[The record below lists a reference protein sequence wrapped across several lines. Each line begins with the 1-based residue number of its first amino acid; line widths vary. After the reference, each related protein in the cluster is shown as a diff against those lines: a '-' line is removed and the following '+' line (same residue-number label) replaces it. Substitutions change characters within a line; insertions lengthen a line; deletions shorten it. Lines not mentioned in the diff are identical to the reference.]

1 MLYFLSLSE
10 TYTTKWW
17 FITLRGFLAVLF
29 GITAMLNPLL
39 AASIAVYVVSIGL
52 MLDGL
57 KVVMASA
64 LSNATWRLWEI
75 ALARGVIEII
85 IGTLA
90 LYNGY
95 STFKLMAF
103 LFAFAVIFRGI
114 LEFVSFLEIESPIDG
129 QRVTLISAIGS
140 IVIGLGLIITPFG
153 DEFAFILYIGAY
165 AIVEGCIQMASA
177 GQICAR
183 LREVEVVA

>member
-29 GITAMLNPLL
+29 GVTAMLNPHL
-39 AASIAVYVVSIGL
+39 AATVAVYLVSLGL

-57 KVVMASA
+57 KIAA
-64 LSNATWRLWEI
+64 TAARSNATWRLWQI
-75 ALARGVIEII
+75 ALSRALVEII
-85 IGTLA
+85 LGALA

-95 STFKLMAF
+95 STFKFMAF
-103 LFAFAVIFRGI
+103 LFAFALIFRGV
-114 LEFVSFLEIESPIDG
+114 LEFVSFLEIESPIEG
-129 QRVTLISAIGS
+129 QRITLISAIGS
-140 IVIGLGLIITPFG
+140 MLIGLGLIITPLG
-153 DEFAFILYIGAY
+153 DEFAFILFIGAY

-177 GQICAR
+177 GQISAR
-183 LREVEVVA
+183 LKEAEVVA